1 MRIFF
6 LCFSFILWAGLV
18 GAATV
23 DTAPSVSHLSA
34 DGKLWR
40 YEARYKVELI
50 EVKARDETGFD
61 WPGSDEILVIADVD
75 GVRDIGSYEL
85 WIQKGLGDMDSGEKV
100 TIDPE
105 NACLLPAVDNV
116 KDGKWSCAEAGHPAP
131 FTLPCTVIE
140 KDGVGRVVWESL
152 TRLEGVGFC
161 ISATQNGDISSDC
174 LSGGGADEF
183 NSVGSVRRIYT
194 VADLAGL
201 AVGQTRQDNL
211 VVDSCS
217 AILTIDGGTCGYG
230 PWTNYWNGVY
240 RLSVR
245 VTRLKN
251 VLVGF
256 EPPYDPLVPSQ
267 SVIDASPS
275 ATQ

>member
-6 LCFSFILWAGLV
+6 VCLSLVFWAGLV
-18 GAATV
+18 SAAIEDSTQ
-23 DTAPSVSHLSA
+23 SVSHLSA
-34 DGKLWR
+34 DEKLWR
-40 YEARYKVELI
+40 FEARYKVELI
-50 EVKARDETGFD
+50 EVKARDETGFN
-61 WPGSDEILVIADVD
+61 WPGSDEILVIADVE

-85 WIQKGLGDMDSGEKV
+85 WIQKGLADMDSDETVK
-100 TIDPE
+100 IDPD
-105 NACLLPAVDNV
+105 NTCLLPAVDDV
-116 KDGKWSCAEAGHPAP
+116 KDGKWICAEAGHPAP
-131 FTLPCTVIE
+131 FTLTFTVIE
-140 KDGVGRVVWESL
+140 KDGVGRAFWESL

-161 ISATQNGDISSDC
+161 ITGGQGDISSNC
-174 LSGGGADEF
+174 LSGGADEF
-183 NSVGSVRRIYT
+183 NSVGSVRRVYT

-211 VVDSCS
+211 VVDACS

-240 RLSVR
+240 RLLVR

>member
-1 MRIFF
+1 MRIFI
-6 LCFSFILWAGLV
+6 LCLSFILWASLV
-18 GAATV
+18 GAATE
-23 DTAPSVSHLSA
+23 DTTLSSPQQFV
-34 DGKLWR
+34 GETVWR

-50 EVKARDETGFD
+50 KVKALDETGVNLF
-61 WPGSDEILVIADVD
+61 GSDEILVIADVD

-85 WIQKGLGDMDSGEKV
+85 WIQKGLGDMDSGETV
-100 TIDPE
+100 TIGPE

-131 FTLPCTVIE
+131 FTLTFTVIE

-161 ISATQNGDISSDC
+161 ISSTQNGDISSDC

-183 NSVGSVRRIYT
+183 NSVGSVRRVYT
-194 VADLAGL
+194 VVDLAGL
-201 AVGQTRQDNL
+201 AVGQTREDNF
-211 VVDSCS
+211 VVDVCS
-217 AILTIDGGTCGYG
+217 AMLTINGSECGYSS
-230 PWTNYWNGVY
+230 WNNYWNGVY

-251 VLVGF
+251 VRVGF
-256 EPPYDPLVPSQ
+256 ELANDPLVQ
-267 SVIDASPS
+267 
-275 ATQ
+275 

>member
-6 LCFSFILWAGLV
+6 LCLSFVFWAGLA
-18 GAATV
+18 GAATE
-23 DTAPSVSHLSA
+23 DTSQSVSLPLA

-50 EVKARDETGFD
+50 DVKARDETGVDIF
-61 WPGSDEILVIADVD
+61 GSDEILVIADVD
-75 GVRDIGSYEL
+75 GVRGIGSYEL

-100 TIDPE
+100 TIDPD
-105 NACLLPAVDNV
+105 NACLLPAVDDV

-131 FTLPCTVIE
+131 FTLTFTVIE

-161 ISATQNGDISSDC
+161 VTGSHSDISSDC
-174 LSGGGADEF
+174 LSGAADEF
-183 NSVGSVRRIYT
+183 NSVGSVRKVYT

-211 VVDSCS
+211 VVDVCS
-217 AILTIDGGTCGYG
+217 AILTIDGGECGYSS
-230 PWTNYWNGVY
+230 WNNYWNGVY

-251 VLVGF
+251 VRVGF
-256 EPPYDPLVPSQ
+256 ELVNDPLVQ
-267 SVIDASPS
+267 
-275 ATQ
+275 